1 MDSDESYHSESEF
14 YYPNEI
20 TNDNEKESMGAISNG
35 ENQQNVDVF
44 MMANVQNYILAQP
57 AENTVKKRKE
67 ERKRERKKKKKKKER
82 KKS

>member
-44 MMANVQNYILAQP
+44 MMANVQNYIAKRK
-57 AENTVKKRKE
+57 ERKE
-67 ERKRERKKKKKKKER
+67 ERKRERKKKKKER